1 MGVHS
6 TGPLEPI
13 NPMKVAILHQG
24 FIPHYR
30 IGFYELLNKIS
41 RTEYVV
47 FHGAP
52 PSGSGSIAA
61 IGPLNFPNRR
71 IENREFQLANW
82 KAFYQPVVREVLNGN
97 YDAVVLG
104 HEIKF
109 LSNFALAL
117 LCKILRIPVLYW
129 GFGYHYTADTSQW
142 FTRPAIHIKAALA
155 ALSDGYLTY
164 TKQGAQRLEAS
175 GYPRE
180 RIFILQNT
188 IDMSAQFQG
197 YAAAQDFTLADL
209 RQELCFQPNSIV
221 LIYIGRLL
229 ESKDVALLIEAVEQ
243 MNRNAASS
251 VPVEAAII
259 GSGPLLNTLQRQAA
273 ANPAIKFVGQIND
286 PATIGRYMRIAAA
299 VVIPG
304 TVGLAIAHAF
314 AHGRPLLTRRLERHG
329 PELEY
334 LVPNYNGII
343 VDGDQEQFIK
353 TLSEFVSNPD
363 WQSRL
368 SEGALQSREGLRL
381 ENMVSQFDYAV
392 TRTIEWKRHPSGSP
406 IELQS

>member
-1 MGVHS
+1 
-6 TGPLEPI
+6 
-13 NPMKVAILHQG
+13 MKVAILHQG

-30 IGFYELLNKIS
+30 VAFYELLNKT
-41 RTEYVV
+41 RQTEYIV

-52 PSGSGSIAA
+52 PSGSGCISAT
-61 IGPLNFPNRR
+61 GPLSFPNRR
-71 IENREFQLANW
+71 VKNREFQLGTW
-82 KAFYQPVVREVLNGN
+82 QGFYQPVVREILTGN

-109 LSNFALAL
+109 LSNVALAL
-117 LCKILRIPVLYW
+117 LCKIFRIPVLYW
-129 GFGYHYTADTSQW
+129 GFGYHYTADSSQW
-142 FTRPAIHIKAALA
+142 FTRPATLIKAALA

-197 YAAAQDFTLADL
+197 YATAQDFTPADL
-209 RQELCFQPNSIV
+209 RQKLGFQPNSTV

-229 ESKDVALLIEAVEQ
+229 ESKDVALLIEAVKQ
-243 MNRNAASS
+243 MNRSAASS
-251 VPVEAAII
+251 VPVEVAII
-259 GSGPLLNTLQRQAA
+259 GSGPLLDALQHQAA
-273 ANPAIKFVGQIND
+273 GSPAIKFVGQIND
-286 PATIGRYMRIAAA
+286 PVTIGQYMRIAAA

-334 LVPNYNGII
+334 LIPDYNGLI
-343 VDGDQEQFIK
+343 VDGHQEQFIK
-353 TLSEFVSNPD
+353 ALAAFVSNPD
-363 WQSRL
+363 SQSRL

-392 TRTIEWKRHPSGSP
+392 TRTIDWKRRPSASP

>member
-1 MGVHS
+1 MS
-6 TGPLEPI
+6 
-13 NPMKVAILHQG
+13 MKVAILHQG

-30 IGFYELLNKIS
+30 VAFYELLNKIS
-41 RTEYVV
+41 QTEYLV
-47 FHGAP
+47 FHGQP
-52 PSGSGSIAA
+52 PSGSGCIAA
-61 IGPLNFPNRR
+61 TGPLNFPNRR
-71 IENREFQLANW
+71 IENREFQLGTW
-82 KAFYQPVVREVLNGN
+82 QAFYQPVVREILSGN

-109 LSNFALAL
+109 LSNIALAL
-117 LCKILRIPVLYW
+117 LCKVFRIPVLYW

-142 FTRPAIHIKAALA
+142 FTRPAIRIKAALA

-164 TKQGAQRLEAS
+164 TKQGAQRLEAT

-197 YAAAQDFTLADL
+197 YAVAQDSTPADL
-209 RQELCFQPNSIV
+209 RQKLGFQPNSIV
-221 LIYIGRLL
+221 LVYIGRLL
-229 ESKDVALLIEAVEQ
+229 ESKDIALLIEAVQQ
-243 MNRNAASS
+243 MNRSAASS

-259 GSGPLLNTLQRQAA
+259 GSGPLLDALQRKAA
-273 ANPAIKFVGQIND
+273 GSPAIKFVGQMND
-286 PATIGRYMRIAAA
+286 PVTIGEYMRIAAA

-334 LVPNYNGII
+334 LAPDYNGLI

-353 TLSEFVSNPD
+353 TLAAFVSNPD
-363 WQSRL
+363 LQARL

-381 ENMVSQFDYAV
+381 ENMTSQFDYAV
-392 TRTIEWKRHPSGSP
+392 TRTIEWKRRPTASP